1 MTVSVFDQKGCFRSF
16 KTGPA
21 EIAFASLL
29 QHLDEYRHKP
39 QGRCA
44 DQAKQNIMANLYFK
58 AVATASDPSGASM
71 SQTTCQLLIFFD
83 IGDKLYGLSKAKTSI
98 ELILMTGIL
107 GF

>member
-1 MTVSVFDQKGCFRSF
+1 
-16 KTGPA
+16 
-21 EIAFASLL
+21 
-29 QHLDEYRHKP
+29 
-39 QGRCA
+39 
-44 DQAKQNIMANLYFK
+44 MAILYFK

-98 ELILMTGIL
+98 ELILMAGIL

>member
-39 QGRCA
+39 QGRCG
-44 DQAKQNIMANLYFK
+44 DQAKQNIMANVYFK

-71 SQTTCQLLIFFD
+71 SQTTYQLLIFLE
-83 IGDKLYGLSKAKTSI
+83 IGDKLYGLFKAKTSI
-98 ELILMTGIL
+98 ELILMAGIL
-107 GF
+107 GL